1 VGHAIAMSM
10 LGLAATVLFG
20 AGAVWLQ
27 RYARREL
34 VGRASP
40 LPQAKIN
47 DGRGFG
53 RAPIEGRRR
62 AGLAVARFYI
72 VMLWLLALISL
83 LGGAIAPIAL
93 FALT

>member
-1 VGHAIAMSM
+1 MSM

-27 RYARREL
+27 RYAR
-34 VGRASP
+34 RASP

-83 LGGAIAPIAL
+83 LGGAMAPIAL